1 MACDQMLVLC
11 GPTYS
16 TRLWCVWE
24 LFTLLSFSTLE
35 HAQERITLAALTQET
50 DDSDGLDGLV
60 TFDVAKAHCYDPNE
74 EARLRSVICASGE
87 FTFNSRI
94 KKLAESCRSAQER
107 LGFMDRGMAV
117 GFADASGFVRD
128 IRDRLPKNRSTK
140 VEKAETEIEALR
152 ERVTALEGL
161 LSTNY
166 DDIRTERER
175 DRLRIAELYEQSER
189 DRLRIRKLELS
200 VDRLSCPT

>member
-1 MACDQMLVLC
+1 M
-11 GPTYS
+11 
-16 TRLWCVWE
+16 
-24 LFTLLSFSTLE
+24 
-35 HAQERITLAALTQET
+35 
-50 DDSDGLDGLV
+50 
-60 TFDVAKAHCYDPNE
+60 
-74 EARLRSVICASGE
+74 
-87 FTFNSRI
+87 
-94 KKLAESCRSAQER
+94 
-107 LGFMDRGMAV
+107 
-117 GFADASGFVRD
+117 
-128 IRDRLPKNRSTK
+128 
-140 VEKAETEIEALR
+140 EKAETEIEALR